1 MRSAF
6 VVGSAAFA
14 LLAAAS
20 GAEAQTV
27 IISNRSVYQPVAY
40 AAPARRAAVERAWPR
55 VIVVARI
62 DLGNRGR
69 GRGHA
74 YGRMDDRG
82 WRASGYRPVTV
93 YYVDGRYYDRWDDR
107 YRGRNVR
114 QVVVYERGGRYY
126 RDWDDDQY
134 DGRYYGRNDRYDT
147 RNDRYDARNDRYD
160 SRNDRYDDRN
170 DRYDTRDDRSRDSR
184 DNRGRSD
191 R

>member
-1 MRSAF
+1 
-6 VVGSAAFA
+6 
-14 LLAAAS
+14 
-20 GAEAQTV
+20 
-27 IISNRSVYQPVAY
+27 VYQPAAY
-40 AAPARRAAVERAWPR
+40 SVPVRSVVPARAWPR

-62 DLGNRGR
+62 DLGGRGR

-126 RDWDDDQY
+126 RDWDDQNY
-134 DGRYYGRNDRYDT
+134 DGRNDRYD
-147 RNDRYDARNDRYD
+147 RYDNRNDRYD
-160 SRNDRYDDRN
+160 SRDDRYDGRNDRYDDRN
-170 DRYDTRDDRSRDSR
+170 SRDDR
-184 DNRGRSD
+184 GRYGH
-191 R
+191 

>member
-1 MRSAF
+1 MRSAL

-14 LLAAAS
+14 LLVAAS
-20 GAEAQTV
+20 SASAEAQTV
-27 IISNRSVYQPVAY
+27 IISNRSAYQPVAY
-40 AAPARRAAVERAWPR
+40 AAPARRAVVERAWPR

-126 RDWDDDQY
+126 RDWDDDRY
-134 DGRYYGRNDRYDT
+134 DGRNDRYDG
-147 RNDRYDARNDRYD
+147 RNDRYD
-160 SRNDRYDDRN
+160 SRNDRYDSRN
-170 DRYDTRDDRSRDSR
+170 DRYDSRDDRNSRDDR
-184 DNRGRSD
+184 DNRGRYD
-191 R
+191 H